1 MTLRFVIDMNLSPAW
16 ARHLRTLGFEALHW
30 SEAGDP
36 KATDKSIMEWTL
48 QNDSIVMPNDMD
60 FATIL
65 ACTFATGPSVIQ
77 IRAVDLLAM
86 SLVMIVADVIR
97 RHKKELHQG
106 VLIVIDERNER
117 IRILPIRQE

>member
-16 ARHLRTLGFEALHW
+16 ARHLRTLGFEALYW

-36 KATDKSIMEWTL
+36 KATDKSIMEQAL
-48 QNDSIVMPNDMD
+48 QNDSIVMTNDMN
-60 FATIL
+60 FVTIL

-97 RHKKELHQG
+97 RHKKSCNR
-106 VLIVIDERNER
+106 VF
-117 IRILPIRQE
+117 